1 MKKSKSQK
9 LQDLP
14 DVHVA
19 ITYSTVY
26 DDYLT
31 VDPASIIKDI
41 PTIAMLHFVIQLQN
55 KVLYALSDTITQR
68 QMVHTLAGALT
79 NKEERKKVWCFIREQ
94 KFPFLISCDTTLLF
108 FRLALSNYVPL
119 EDGDDIELYADEE
132 AAVYK
137 ALLYCNQIWTDKPLE
152 NNNIEE
158 MMKHYPMG
166 LTKLSV
172 RMDLPIVEFKLYKD
186 FRTQLYKAF
195 KFFEFCESDPVYSTY
210 LPYFYRDHNVKH
222 WKEYLLMLFNF
233 FSSSLSSQ
241 YISVDKN
248 HKNVLTFFDQFLV
261 NVNDPAL
268 SNIWKN
274 GNGLNYLRDHFLI
287 PIVEGTYLLLN
298 ANLLVDKIYQGMKFD
313 FFKTLKSNNLQN
325 SKGKKFS
332 NYPDFN
338 SELGQVYSEPKLL
351 YPILNKIYQGKAD
364 KTFEGES
371 LKAIFGDSEPDY
383 YLRVGNALYLFEH
396 KDLTLGDLIKKSNN
410 TDEIIQQILERIC
423 YDGTDSKGNYKRKGG
438 GQLLNTINE
447 IVNNHVLD
455 ADDSGVANVKYIYP
469 IIVTTDTA
477 FSALGVNG
485 LCVYE
490 VNNIIQKKG
499 YKFGECFVSI
509 PIVVDIDTII
519 KMAYDLHVGRL
530 DLGQELNRYLVSN
543 AYNMAPFNTFMID
556 KRFRG
561 KPATKEELSFLF
573 EGMIPDDEE

>member
-9 LQDLP
+9 LQNLP

-26 DDYLT
+26 DDYLS
-31 VDPASIIKDI
+31 VDPTSIIKDI
-41 PTIAMLHFVIQLQN
+41 PTLAMLHFVIQLQN
-55 KVLYALSDTITQR
+55 KVLYALSDTKTQR
-68 QMVHTLAGALT
+68 QMVLTLAGALT
-79 NKEERKKVWCFIREQ
+79 NKEERKNVWRFLREQ

-119 EDGDDIELYADEE
+119 EEGDEIELYEDEKE
-132 AAVYK
+132 AVYK
-137 ALLYCNQIWTDKPLE
+137 ALLYCNQKWTDKPIE
-152 NNNIEE
+152 NNNIGEI
-158 MMKHYPMG
+158 MNDPMG

-172 RMDLPIVEFKLYKD
+172 RIDLPIVEFKLYKD

-195 KFFEFCESDPVYSTY
+195 KFFEFCESNPVYSTY
-210 LPYFYRDHNVKH
+210 LTYFYHDHNVKH

-233 FSSSLSSQ
+233 FSSSLSGQ

-248 HKNVLTFFDQFLV
+248 HKDILTFFDQFLID
-261 NVNDPAL
+261 VNDPAL
-268 SNIWKN
+268 ANIWN
-274 GNGLNYLRDHFLI
+274 HDNGLNYLRDHFLM
-287 PIVEGTYLLLN
+287 PIEEGTYLLLN

-383 YLRVGNALYLFEH
+383 YLRVGNAMYLFEH
-396 KDLTLGDLIKKSNN
+396 KDLTLGDSIKKSNN
-410 TDEIIQQILERIC
+410 IDEIVQQILERIC

-455 ADDSGVANVKYIYP
+455 ADDSGVADVKFIYP

-485 LCVYE
+485 LCAYE
-490 VNNIIQKKG
+490 AKNIIQNKG
-499 YKFGECFVSI
+499 YNFGERFVSI

-519 KMAYDLHVGRL
+519 KMAYDLHLGIL
-530 DLGQELNRYLVSN
+530 DLGKELNSYLVSN

-556 KRFRG
+556 KHFRG
-561 KPATKEELSFLF
+561 KPAKNEELSFLF